1 MTEKSR
7 EDLAAELRLLEALRL
22 EREISAK
29 LYAIKLVE
37 KVVFGLVALILVAV
51 VGGWIA
57 LVVK

>member
-7 EDLAAELRLLEALRL
+7 EELAAELRLLEALRL

-57 LVVK
+57 LVVR